1 MKNSDFLELEGVTIE
16 FDDRQTHEVHCES
29 HFFFARIEL
38 GTSWLMQFIPLI
50 KTPLAS
56 KTFSLEREPHLQPV
70 CEGVTDIVTPTFIDG
85 GRARIDGEV
94 FIVLDHRWETLPVM
108 VYGHEPPFDP
118 IIMGVYVHRMHSLSD
133 VDDPFPD
140 TVWSNVPGMAHKIPD
155 DDMQLRQV
163 AQGRHIAKLLATK
176 VEDINALMKEGSSE
190 SDLGD
195 DIKDVQQLIDYNL
208 RVMLKNATRE
218 HIRGV

>member
-1 MKNSDFLELEGVTIE
+1 MKNSEFLDLKGVTIE
-16 FDDRQTHEVHCES
+16 LDNRRIHNVYRDSQVYSDS

-50 KTPLAS
+50 KDKQA
-56 KTFSLEREPHLQPV
+56 F
-70 CEGVTDIVTPTFIDG
+70 PTFIDG
-85 GRARIDGEV
+85 GRVRIDGEV
-94 FIVLDHRWETLPVM
+94 FIVLDHRWGTLPVS

-118 IIMGVYVHRMHSLSD
+118 IVMGVYVHRMHSLSD

-155 DDMQLRQV
+155 DDLQLREV
-163 AQGRHIAKLLATK
+163 AHGRKIAKLLTSN
-176 VEDINALMKEGSSE
+176 VENLNALMEEGSSE
-190 SDLGD
+190 SDLAD

-208 RVMLKNATRE
+208 LTMLKNVTRE